1 MREEDEVGEGD
12 EAFEEYAGN
21 RIGFGMRPGLDAAE
35 RKKAIQSYL
44 REEYGPGVCAL
55 VSK

>member
-1 MREEDEVGEGD
+1 VREEDEVGEGD

-21 RIGFGMRPGLDAAE
+21 RIGFGMRPGLDATE